1 MCACMLSH
9 VRLCDPLDCS
19 PLASTV
25 HRNFQARR
33 LEWIAITTSRGLP
46 DPGIEPASSASPA
59 LQAYSLTAEPLGKNY
74 FIHSIN
80 RIYMSIPICQFI
92 LPFSHFDV
100 HTFVLYAYVSIPAL
114 QIGSSVPLF

>member
-9 VRLCDPLDCS
+9 VRLCDPLNCS

-33 LEWIAITTSRGLP
+33 LEWIAISTSRGLP

-59 LQAYSLTAEPLGKNY
+59 LQAYSLPAEPLGNTYSHLILTEKLWNCLMNTVK
-74 FIHSIN
+74 S
-80 RIYMSIPICQFI
+80 QF
-92 LPFSHFDV
+92 
-100 HTFVLYAYVSIPAL
+100 
-114 QIGSSVPLF
+114 